1 MVLEN
6 ITPLIV
12 VLVAI
17 VAVISVCQDKT
28 IRDRRVKTKFDE
40 GYAWACGQ
48 LISREQALSELHTL
62 LYDRT
67 LDGSDPFDQG
77 AKAAIHTLRD
87 CSLVRK

>member
-1 MVLEN
+1 MSLE
-6 ITPLIV
+6 ILTPLIV
-12 VLVAI
+12 VIVAI
-17 VAVISVCQDKT
+17 LAIVSVCQDKT
-28 IRDRRVKTKFDE
+28 IRARRIKAKFDE

-48 LISREQALSELHTL
+48 LISREQTLSELRTL

-77 AKAAIHTLRD
+77 AKAALHTLRD